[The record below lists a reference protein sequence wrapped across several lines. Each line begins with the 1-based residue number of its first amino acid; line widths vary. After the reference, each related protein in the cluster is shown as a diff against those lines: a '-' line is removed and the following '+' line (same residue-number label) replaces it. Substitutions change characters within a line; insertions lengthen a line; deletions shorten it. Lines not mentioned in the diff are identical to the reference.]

1 MEEIKFGTDGWRG
14 VIARD
19 FTFSNVGKVAQ
30 AIADYYQNQGGKKG
44 IAVGYDNRFLSPEF
58 AQEVA
63 EILAG
68 NGIPV
73 ILSQRS
79 LPTQC
84 ISFAIKDRSLAG
96 GIMVTA
102 SHNPPRFNGMKI
114 KSSFGG
120 SASPEVTDKIENFLG
135 RNEIKRVSLKEG
147 KESGLI
153 REESLIDDYLDKVKS
168 FLDNDLIGKANL
180 KIVYDPM
187 FGAGDRLIEKI
198 LSVSQC
204 RMSLIHS
211 EYNPGFGGLNPEPIE
226 ENLEELRMRVKQ
238 EGADLGIATDGDA
251 DRVGVVDE
259 RGEYLTP
266 HQVFSLLLLYLIKER
281 GMKGGVVKTV
291 SLGYQPERIAKEFG
305 LSLNE
310 TPVGFKYVCEKM
322 LKEDVLLGGEES
334 GGYGYRGHLPE
345 RDGLLSSLLF
355 VEMIT
360 KKQRP
365 LSKILEEMET
375 RFGRSFFKRVDFEQ
389 IQVDKKKMVEE
400 LSSSPPVSLG
410 GNKVLEMKTI
420 DGVKFVMEDESWLLL
435 RPSGTEPKVRVYAE
449 APDKDQLNK
458 IIEEG
463 ISMVRRTKC
472 MRTC

>member
-19 FTFSNVGKVAQ
+19 FTFSNVDRVAQ
-30 AIADYYQNQGGKKG
+30 AIADYYQTQGGEKG
-44 IAVGYDNRFLSPEF
+44 IVVGYDNRFLSPEF

-84 ISFAIKDRSLAG
+84 ISFTVKDRNLAG
-96 GIMVTA
+96 GVMITA
-102 SHNPPRFNGMKI
+102 SHNPPRFNGIKI
-114 KSSFGG
+114 KSPFGG
-120 SASPEVTDKIENFLG
+120 SASSEVTDKIEGFLG
-135 RNEIKRVSLKEG
+135 KDEIKRISLKEG

-153 REESLIDDYLDKVKS
+153 REENLIDAYLDKVKS
-168 FLDNDLIGKANL
+168 FLDKDLIKKANL
-180 KIVYDPM
+180 KIAYDSM
-187 FGAGDRLIEKI
+187 FGVGDGLMERI
-198 LSVSQC
+198 LSISQC
-204 RMSLIHS
+204 RVSLIHS

-226 ENLEELRMRVKQ
+226 ENLEELKAKIK
-238 EGADLGIATDGDA
+238 EEKADLGIATDGDA

-259 RGEYLTP
+259 KGKYLTP
-266 HQVFSLLLLYLIKER
+266 HQVFSLLLLYLIEER
-281 GMKGGVVKTV
+281 GMRGGVVKTV

-305 LSLNE
+305 LSLDE
-310 TPVGFKYVCEKM
+310 TPVGFKYVVEKM
-322 LKEDVLLGGEES
+322 LKKDVLLGGEES
-334 GGYGYRGHLPE
+334 GGYGYRGHLLE

-360 KKQRP
+360 KKQKP
-365 LSKILEEMET
+365 LSKILEEMEN
-375 RFGRSFFKRVDFEQ
+375 RFGKSFFKRVDFEQ
-389 IQVDKKKMVEE
+389 IRVDKKKMVEE
-400 LSSSPPVSLG
+400 LSFSPPVCLG
-410 GNKVLEMKTI
+410 GAKVLEVKTI
-420 DGVKFVMEDESWLLL
+420 DGIKFIMEDESWLLL

-449 APDKDQLNK
+449 APDKGQLNR